1 MNQTDA
7 SALMSE
13 ISHRVKNNMQ
23 MLQSLLGAAAR
34 EVSIPEAREV
44 LTDAVRRVGAMAA
57 AQNSLYCIDATNFE
71 ARALL
76 EALVRNVS
84 QGAGGKAD
92 IQIEAASGRLAND
105 AAVPLALIANEL
117 ITNAVKH
124 ARGERSHVSIRI
136 VLLQEGPEWVLAVVD
151 DGPGFAMGQPHKRA
165 SGLGLVI
172 ALAKQ
177 LGGTLNVSTD
187 RGARCVV
194 RFGGPRSAR

>member
-1 MNQTDA
+1 MNQTDS

-34 EVSIPEAREV
+34 EASIPEAREV
-44 LTDAVRRVGAMAA
+44 LSDAVRRVGSMAA
-57 AQNSLYCIDATNFE
+57 AQDSLYCIDATNFE

-76 EALVRNVS
+76 EALVRNAS
-84 QGAGGKAD
+84 QGVWGKAD
-92 IQIEAASGRLAND
+92 IQIAAASGLLAND

-124 ARGERSHVSIRI
+124 ARGERSHVSIRTGL
-136 VLLQEGPEWVLAVVD
+136 VRDGSEWVLEVAD
-151 DGPGFAMGQPHKRA
+151 DGPGFTMGQPHKRA

-177 LGGTLNVSTD
+177 LGGTLSITTD

-194 RFGGPRSAR
+194 RFGGTRSGP

>member
-92 IQIEAASGRLAND
+92 IQIEAASGLLAND

-117 ITNAVKH
+117 ITNAAKH
-124 ARGERSHVSIRI
+124 ARGQRGHVSIRI
-136 VLLQEGPEWVLAVVD
+136 RLVRDGSEWVLQVAD
-151 DGPGFAMGQPHKRA
+151 DGPAFTTCEPHKRA
-165 SGLGLVI
+165 SGLGMVI
-172 ALAKQ
+172 TLAKQ
-177 LGGTLNVSTD
+177 LHAT
-187 RGARCVV
+187 
-194 RFGGPRSAR
+194 